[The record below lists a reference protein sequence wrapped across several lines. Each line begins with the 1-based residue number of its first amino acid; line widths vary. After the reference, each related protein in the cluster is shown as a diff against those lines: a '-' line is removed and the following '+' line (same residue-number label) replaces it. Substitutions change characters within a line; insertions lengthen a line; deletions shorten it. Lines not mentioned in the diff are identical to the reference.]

1 MRKKAVVAGYR
12 TVVPWLQGLFTLN
25 QDSNQFGNQ
34 IAQCKY
40 ECKSN
45 AHWSHLHWFQVATP
59 QLCCYHG
66 ALPFRLFTSASQPA
80 SHHIA
85 SRLKQTR
92 WTQRVSQRSTLTVG
106 SRLERECHA
115 LFVPQAQSAIAWS
128 SSIQI
133 ETTSGSRLGEC
144 AFSANM
150 PLVAAAHAETTDQR
164 LPRPTTVPLLHSVY
178 SVCPR
183 LTQ

>member
-1 MRKKAVVAGYR
+1 MQIWMQIQCALIASALISSGNTSTLLLPWCPALSAVY
-12 TVVPWLQGLFTLN
+12 F
-25 QDSNQFGNQ
+25 
-34 IAQCKY
+34 
-40 ECKSN
+40 
-45 AHWSHLHWFQVATP
+45 
-59 QLCCYHG
+59 
-66 ALPFRLFTSASQPA
+66 SQPA

-115 LFVPQAQSAIAWS
+115 LFVPQAQSTIAWS